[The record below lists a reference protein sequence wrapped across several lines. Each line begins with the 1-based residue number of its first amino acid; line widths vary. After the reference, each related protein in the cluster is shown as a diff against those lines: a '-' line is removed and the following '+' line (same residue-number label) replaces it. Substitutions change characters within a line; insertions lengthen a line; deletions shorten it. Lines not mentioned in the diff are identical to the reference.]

1 MSVASVFVEGV
12 GLDGGIGS
20 SDITIGGDLLDGVGD
35 DNPGHVGVDVNGGH
49 DGSPGDGVLS
59 GGKY

>member
-12 GLDGGIGS
+12 GLDGGIGL
-20 SDITIGGDLLDGVGD
+20 SDITISGDLLGGVVGGNLGD
-35 DNPGHVGVDVNGGH
+35 VGVDLSGGL
-49 DGSPGDGVLS
+49 DGSPGDGVLT